1 MKKISDFYDP
11 QLPTLLM
18 SIHPEYVNQILQ
30 GTKIIEYR
38 KRFFKEKF
46 QAFVYT
52 TGPQGG
58 IQLFLTCAPA
68 IRDDA
73 QVLAKIGQKIQH
85 DDFNEIYDYFLPK
98 NTGCILPILATTS
111 MEKVALSKIRQIL
124 PSIAIPQSYL
134 FLDAPD
140 KLILLNFLLKQDAI
154 KHQTNQWEHHFAN
167 IANIKKEPTDIRLF

>member
-52 TGPQGG
+52 TGAQGG

-68 IRDDA
+68 ISDNA
-73 QVLAKIGQKIQH
+73 QVLAKIGQSIQH
-85 DDFNEIYDYFLPK
+85 DDFNEIYNYFFPK
-98 NTGCILPILATTS
+98 NTGCILPILETIS
-111 MEKVALSKIRQIL
+111 MEKVTLSKLRHIL

-140 KLILLNFLLKQDAI
+140 KLILLNYLLEQDAI
-154 KHQTNQWEHHFAN
+154 KHQTNQWKNHFAS
-167 IANIKKEPTDIRLF
+167 IANIKKEPADIRLF